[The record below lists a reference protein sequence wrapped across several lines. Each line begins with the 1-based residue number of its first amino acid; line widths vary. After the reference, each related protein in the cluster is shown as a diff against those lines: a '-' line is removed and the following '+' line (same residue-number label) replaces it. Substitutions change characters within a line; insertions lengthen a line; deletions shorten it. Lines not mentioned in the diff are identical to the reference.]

1 MIGKFPIHLCMQMPY
16 ATVRCDYSHRCH
28 NCEVA
33 DRIRKNRLDGAV
45 THEMFGY
52 YDVKKRTPKGGGL
65 EWVNK
70 ALVLKPEAMER
81 AGIKVDLYHQ
91 IFISTGGSGMLSIN
105 PVGMVDGYTL
115 ADRKTYTFIRSDFF
129 GIPTEAA
136 AEKFD
141 KLFITNIKKMI

>member
-1 MIGKFPIHLCMQMPY
+1 MLQRKSPGMCIRMPY
-16 ATVRCDYSHRCH
+16 ADVKCEAFYTCDRCV
-28 NCEVA
+28 VA
-33 DRIRKNRLDGAV
+33 DRIRRNRQEDEFNHILFD
-45 THEMFGY
+45 F

-129 GIPTEAA
+129 GIPTEVA
-136 AEKFD
+136 AEKLD